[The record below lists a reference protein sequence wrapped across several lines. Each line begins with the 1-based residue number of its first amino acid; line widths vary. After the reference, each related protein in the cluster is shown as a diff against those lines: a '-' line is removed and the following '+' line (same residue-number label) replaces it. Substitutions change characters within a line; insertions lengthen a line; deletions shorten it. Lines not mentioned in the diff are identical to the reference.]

1 MTMVDEISETT
12 RVMANVPPPPPPMK
26 SPKPSPVLRPV
37 GGSDDLTVETLSL
50 GSSAAVQ
57 HFPTS
62 DGIIG
67 NNTNA
72 NAPTTS
78 SNSSST
84 LLSTPLLLEIEEG
97 TPAAEALKANAD
109 VRVSKLRKVGRST
122 RLQAGVRALKS
133 GWHTGDRRGAPAFVA
148 PRNGREDND
157 KGLQTTIGE
166 TIPEADEDEERGEGD
181 VSSEDYDDDHDDGMS
196 GEGGDRSTKDY
207 HSDDD
212 HYHQDVASLN
222 VHDHHESTGSPLR
235 PSLGQKHTSV
245 KFVTHAPAAAVAAA
259 CFAGEEL
266 DRARNS
272 EMEAKLDAVPASMPN
287 KSPMKSAFTGL
298 FKSSASPSSMI
309 VENVANNATVAVHGT
324 SRWRDGH
331 RRSSS
336 ISEGIGMHRREN
348 LTLHRRA
355 SSSSL
360 PGSPSDDM
368 PSEISVDTEKQG
380 NLRLEDEHD
389 LHPVQQISFDAEDD
403 VMYPATTETHDNED
417 TTKLDQK
424 QEQLE
429 VNPII
434 VIIPGSRRFTVE
446 EKKEE
451 ENIHEEKT
459 ANCHGDGASMLE
471 ETDDRQEA
479 MKKSKLNKSKL
490 FTSRKL
496 IESDDDGFN
505 FIGPRSVRKWV
516 QRRRSQDIGKSP
528 RSYVKGKV
536 IDGTHE
542 LYTMSIA
549 VMFGMRTSIGRTNQA
564 MSETAKNVR
573 KWLDSEDLMAV
584 VKYEFPPKG
593 SKITPPHLLNHT
605 FKFKDYS
612 PLAFAYLR
620 RMFGVNEYDFLLS
633 VCGNANYI
641 EFQSNAKSG
650 QFFFYSPDGKYMI
663 KTMTNTESKFL
674 RRIMPHYFRHCAM
687 NPNTL
692 MTKFLG
698 MYRVKLYHLKRNVK
712 FVVMKSVYDTDKY
725 LHQLFDVKG
734 SMTGRDAKP
743 GDSVKK
749 DNDIRRTLPE
759 GAFILEPGLRERLK
773 TQVEH
778 DCQWLKSMK
787 IMDYSMLIG
796 VHNIS
801 HRNTKTQLRPIMQR
815 ARSAQKDDTDDH
827 SNSSIDV
834 SSASLDRFSLDRFLD
849 VDDDDSYLD
858 GDNNNK
864 GTIARVEYDG
874 STVTSDE
881 AVRTVRIV
889 RKPSVDEHDESSKES
904 RKEMDVSVE
913 KAIYDMYWP
922 FHRFYDIQGLR
933 RMKPM
938 SSEMVENTGS
948 YQSDLQNDNRKSI
961 LNTLFSRDFAA
972 MTDGGRCDLPQFE
985 RPLSN
990 RKDGGFMM
998 DTTTCDLPLKM
1009 SLPGA
1014 PHLVDYCDGKI
1025 FYMGIIDIL
1034 QQFNI
1039 RKRGEA
1045 RYRRLGGK
1053 GWEAAS
1059 CVHPNIYADRFIR
1072 FFEEYTGCPQPL
1084 SECEK
1089 NKTD

>member
-1 MTMVDEISETT
+1 
-12 RVMANVPPPPPPMK
+12 
-26 SPKPSPVLRPV
+26 
-37 GGSDDLTVETLSL
+37 
-50 GSSAAVQ
+50 
-57 HFPTS
+57 
-62 DGIIG
+62 
-67 NNTNA
+67 
-72 NAPTTS
+72 
-78 SNSSST
+78 
-84 LLSTPLLLEIEEG
+84 
-97 TPAAEALKANAD
+97 
-109 VRVSKLRKVGRST
+109 
-122 RLQAGVRALKS
+122 
-133 GWHTGDRRGAPAFVA
+133 
-148 PRNGREDND
+148 
-157 KGLQTTIGE
+157 
-166 TIPEADEDEERGEGD
+166 
-181 VSSEDYDDDHDDGMS
+181 
-196 GEGGDRSTKDY
+196 
-207 HSDDD
+207 
-212 HYHQDVASLN
+212 
-222 VHDHHESTGSPLR
+222 
-235 PSLGQKHTSV
+235 
-245 KFVTHAPAAAVAAA
+245 
-259 CFAGEEL
+259 
-266 DRARNS
+266 
-272 EMEAKLDAVPASMPN
+272 
-287 KSPMKSAFTGL
+287 
-298 FKSSASPSSMI
+298 
-309 VENVANNATVAVHGT
+309 
-324 SRWRDGH
+324 
-331 RRSSS
+331 
-336 ISEGIGMHRREN
+336 
-348 LTLHRRA
+348 
-355 SSSSL
+355 
-360 PGSPSDDM
+360 
-368 PSEISVDTEKQG
+368 
-380 NLRLEDEHD
+380 
-389 LHPVQQISFDAEDD
+389 
-403 VMYPATTETHDNED
+403 
-417 TTKLDQK
+417 
-424 QEQLE
+424 
-429 VNPII
+429 
-434 VIIPGSRRFTVE
+434 
-446 EKKEE
+446 
-451 ENIHEEKT
+451 
-459 ANCHGDGASMLE
+459 
-471 ETDDRQEA
+471 
-479 MKKSKLNKSKL
+479 
-490 FTSRKL
+490 
-496 IESDDDGFN
+496 
-505 FIGPRSVRKWV
+505 
-516 QRRRSQDIGKSP
+516 
-528 RSYVKGKV
+528 
-536 IDGTHE
+536 
-542 LYTMSIA
+542 
-549 VMFGMRTSIGRTNQA
+549 
-564 MSETAKNVR
+564 
-573 KWLDSEDLMAV
+573 
-584 VKYEFPPKG
+584 
-593 SKITPPHLLNHT
+593 
-605 FKFKDYS
+605 
-612 PLAFAYLR
+612 
-620 RMFGVNEYDFLLS
+620 
-633 VCGNANYI
+633 
-641 EFQSNAKSG
+641 
-650 QFFFYSPDGKYMI
+650 
-663 KTMTNTESKFL
+663 
-674 RRIMPHYFRHCAM
+674 
-687 NPNTL
+687 
-692 MTKFLG
+692 

-712 FVVMKSVYDTDKY
+712 FVVMKSVYDTDKH

-948 YQSDLQNDNRKSI
+948 YQSDLQNDDRKSI

-985 RPLSN
+985 WPLSN

-998 DTTTCDLPLKM
+998 DTTTCDLPLKT

>member
-1 MTMVDEISETT
+1 MTDEISETT
-12 RVMANVPPPPPPMK
+12 RVMADVPPPPPPMK
-26 SPKPSPVLRPV
+26 SPSTSLKPSPVLRPV
-37 GGSDDLTVETLSL
+37 GGSDDLTVETISL

-62 DGIIG
+62 DGITSI
-67 NNTNA
+67 
-72 NAPTTS
+72 TS

-84 LLSTPLLLEIEEG
+84 LLSTPLILEIGEG

-148 PRNGREDND
+148 PRNGREDD
-157 KGLQTTIGE
+157 GKGLQTTTIGE
-166 TIPEADEDEERGEGD
+166 TIPEADEDEEGGEGE
-181 VSSEDYDDDHDDGMS
+181 VSSEDYDDDHSESMS
-196 GEGGDRSTKDY
+196 GEGGDY

-212 HYHQDVASLN
+212 HHHRDVASLN
-222 VHDHHESTGSPLR
+222 LHDHHESTEPPLR
-235 PSLGQKHTSV
+235 SSLGQKHTSV
-245 KFVTHAPAAAVAAA
+245 RFVTHAPAAAVAAA

-266 DRARNS
+266 NRVSN
-272 EMEAKLDAVPASMPN
+272 AVPAPMPS

-298 FKSSASPSSMI
+298 FKSSASPSSII
-309 VENVANNATVAVHGT
+309 VEDVAKNEAAVINRK
-324 SRWRDGH
+324 SRWRDGY
-331 RRSSS
+331 RKSSS
-336 ISEGIGMHRREN
+336 VSEGIGMHRQEI

-355 SSSSL
+355 SSASL

-389 LHPVQQISFDAEDD
+389 LHPVQQISFDNNFD
-403 VMYPATTETHDNED
+403 VMYPAMTKTLDNED
-417 TTKLDQK
+417 TTKFHQN

-429 VNPII
+429 LNPII
-434 VIIPGSRRFTVE
+434 VNIPGSRQFTLD

-459 ANCHGDGASMLE
+459 ADCHVDGASMLE
-471 ETDDRQEA
+471 QTDDRQEA

-490 FTSRKL
+490 FSNRKL
-496 IESDDDGFN
+496 IIESDDDGFN

-516 QRRRSQDIGKSP
+516 QRRRSQDIGKST

-564 MSETAKNVR
+564 MSETAKNVS
-573 KWLDSEDLMAV
+573 KWLDNEDLMAV

-612 PLAFAYLR
+612 PLAFAFLR

-712 FVVMKSVYDTDKY
+712 FVVMKSVYDTDKH

-743 GDSVKK
+743 GDAVKK

-801 HRNTKTQLRPIMQR
+801 HRNTKTQLRPVMQR

-834 SSASLDRFSLDRFLD
+834 SSASLDRFLD

-858 GDNNNK
+858 GDNINK

-881 AVRTVRIV
+881 AVRTVCIV
-889 RKPSVDEHDESSKES
+889 RNPSLDEHDESSKES
-904 RKEMDVSVE
+904 RKEMDASVE

-938 SSEMVENTGS
+938 SSETVANTAS
-948 YQSDLQNDNRKSI
+948 NQSDLQNDGRKSI
-961 LNTLFSRDFAA
+961 LNNTLFSRDFAA

-998 DTTTCDLPLKM
+998 DTATYDLPLKM

-1014 PHLVDYCDGKI
+1014 PHLFDYCDGKI

-1084 SECEK
+1084 SEFEK